1 MRDRRTLSPGHD
13 EIGAMSEAKQE
24 ATHLGK
30 SFLGERLRMARELKP
45 MSQAALAA
53 GIVSPAAVS
62 QYERG
67 AAVPNRQILRQFAD
81 RLKVDVDFFL
91 VGEDTG
97 FDVPAYFR
105 SLRSAPAAELKRARH
120 NVQLVHQVARELEEE
135 VRLPPLDVPRLPIG
149 TSDPDEAPE
158 EAAEEVRRGW
168 ALPPGPVDNVV
179 RVLERRG
186 IVVARLASGHEKID
200 AFSVPFE
207 DRPVVMMS
215 AAKGKRDRS
224 RFDVS
229 HELGHLVMH
238 DPGQRA
244 TKSAESQAQR
254 FAAAFLMPRD
264 EIYGQLPSTPD
275 WELLIQLKRY
285 WQVSIASLLYRA
297 KTLGKMRPDVYV
309 QAMKAL
315 SARGWRRHE
324 PADLGD
330 PESPVLLNR
339 AIDVAGMSPAE
350 LAGRTAMPLPL
361 LRDILDLAADDRP
374 EVVL

>member
-1 MRDRRTLSPGHD
+1 MT
-13 EIGAMSEAKQE
+13 E
-24 ATHLGK
+24 ATHEPAHLGK

-67 AAVPNRQILRQFAD
+67 VAVPSRQVLRKFAD
-81 RLKVDVDFFL
+81 RLKVDVDFLL
-91 VGEDTG
+91 VGDDTG

-135 VRLPPLDVPRLPIG
+135 VRLPPLNVPRLPVA
-149 TSDPDEAPE
+149 SNDADDAPE
-158 EAAEEVRRGW
+158 EVAEEVRKGW
-168 ALPPGPVDNVV
+168 GLRLGPVDNVV
-179 RVLERRG
+179 RWLERKG

-200 AFSVPFE
+200 AFSVPFD

-244 TKSAESQAQR
+244 TKAAETQAQR

-264 EIYGQLPSTPD
+264 EIYPQLPSTPD
-275 WELLIQLKRY
+275 WELLVQLKRY

-297 KTLGKMRPDVYV
+297 KTLEKMSPQVYV

-339 AIDVAGMSPAE
+339 ALDVAGMTAAE
-350 LAGRTAMPLPL
+350 LAARTAMPLPL
-361 LRDILDLAADDRP
+361 LRDILDLASDDRP